1 MAFEDNDV
9 LSQLAQAPPNAASS
23 QDADAAKAAS
33 DANGA
38 QKLVD
43 TAFAAPRPLGQPDA
57 SGFRSGV
64 DVAKDAAASRPNAPA
79 PGSFADHL
87 SNALLDAR
95 KNADTAVLSQP
106 GSWSKLMVG
115 ATMDALTKVGQPV
128 NPVAAAAAKTG
139 AWGSATSN
147 ADATRPTTTVAPQR
161 APFGQPIMAA
171 LGDLAGPERGLA
183 GYAKATTQRQAEEQ
197 KNRVLLASS
206 NAQMLHEQALAH
218 KLGEE
223 QIQSAISSGKAGMD
237 ALVNAEKPATV
248 VTEGKTSDELKT
260 MIDKGE
266 IDPTKQTVFLT
277 GRIQTGTDKNG
288 QPLFRSTYSVVNP
301 AGEVKL
307 KDDEAKYINDNLHM
321 DLKEGQP
328 LDALQFNHLWQ
339 QAQGHEAA
347 TGARKLALAKIG
359 EQVDKAALDSE
370 ANNIGKDPKVLG
382 AIAAAQSSPD
392 DPHSLVKAYNALINN
407 KEFMQSHPNFTQTY
421 PRWAG
426 GGNAKKFED
435 MQEKYAAAKDK
446 AKASVDEMLTKAEND
461 PKEIEGHT
469 PAFAAA
475 MRSIINDPNA
485 PADKKK
491 RASAILATVGDVRQ
505 GEIDLEK
512 AKAEGKKEAQEGF
525 KGNPNATS
533 PEEFLASLKPEERS
547 IVDLIHSG
555 RAPMVRLEYLVSRK
569 PEVIEAVER
578 AYPGQFDGSK
588 VKGYVD
594 TYKDFTS
601 GKTASSLNSG
611 ATALQ
616 HLNNLKKINDAN
628 PIEVHNPLSA
638 SYKAYNNLLDTV
650 ADELVTFYGEPK
662 TNETIASKKRTLGGL
677 VNRDA
682 AINEQ
687 ANAMG
692 VKFDSFEQTWKN
704 AAPSKSYQ
712 APMPFISDAAKQ
724 ARADLDPEYAKRLN
738 AEKQNGPA
746 AVKLPAGPKV
756 IPNKGFK
763 VGDPFMQNGHKMT
776 VKAVDENGKITDAE

>member
-1 MAFEDNDV
+1 MNMAFEDSDI
-9 LSQLAQAPPNAASS
+9 LTQLAQAPPNAASS
-23 QDADAAKAAS
+23 QDADSAKAAL
-33 DANGA
+33 DANSA

-43 TAFAAPRPLGQPDA
+43 AAVPRPLGQPDA
-57 SGFRSGV
+57 SGWRQSI
-64 DVAKDAAASRPNAPA
+64 DVAKDAAASKPAPA

-87 SNALLDAR
+87 SNALTDAR
-95 KNADTAVLSQP
+95 KNADAAVLSEP

-128 NPVAAAAAKTG
+128 KPPTPALRG
-139 AWGSATSN
+139 PWSGATSN
-147 ADATRPTTTVAPQR
+147 ADATRPTVAPVAPK
-161 APFGQPIMAA
+161 APFGQPVMGLLA
-171 LGDLAGPERGLA
+171 DLAGPERGLA
-183 GYAKATTQRQAEEQ
+183 GFAKATTQRQAEEQ
-197 KNRVLLASS
+197 KERVLLASS
-206 NAQMLHEQALAH
+206 NAQMLHEQALTH
-218 KLGEE
+218 KLGED
-223 QIQSAISSGKAGMD
+223 QIQAAVSSGKAGMD

-321 DLKEGQP
+321 ELKPGQP
-328 LDALQFNHLWQ
+328 LEALQFNHLWQ
-339 QAQGHEAA
+339 QAQGHEAS

-359 EQVDKAALDSE
+359 EQVDKANLDSE
-370 ANNIGKDPKVLG
+370 ANNIGRDPKILG
-382 AIAAAQSSPD
+382 AITAAQSSPD
-392 DPHSLVKAYNALINN
+392 DPHALVKAFNALINN

-426 GGNAKKFED
+426 GGDAKKFET
-435 MQEKYAAAKDK
+435 MQENYAKAQDK

-475 MRSIINDPNA
+475 MRSIIGDPNA

-491 RASAILATVGDVRQ
+491 RAAAILATVGDVRQ

-533 PEEFLASLKPEERS
+533 PEDFLASLKPEEQS
-547 IVDLIHSG
+547 IVNLIHSG

-569 PEVIEAVER
+569 PEVLEAVER

-601 GKTASSLNSG
+601 GKTSVNLNAG

-628 PIEVHNPLSA
+628 PVDVRNPLTA
-638 SYKAYNNLLDTV
+638 AYKAYNNLLDTV

-677 VNRDA
+677 LNRDA
-682 AINEQ
+682 AITEQ

-692 VKFDSFEQTWKN
+692 VKFDSYEQTWKN

-712 APMPFISDAAKQ
+712 APMPYISEAAKQ